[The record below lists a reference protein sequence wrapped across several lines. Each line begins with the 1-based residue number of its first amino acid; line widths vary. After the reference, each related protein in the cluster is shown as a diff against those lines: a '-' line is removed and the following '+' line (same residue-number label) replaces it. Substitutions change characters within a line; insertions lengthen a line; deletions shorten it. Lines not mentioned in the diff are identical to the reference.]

1 MMQIKQGFKLK
12 EVCGERILV
21 PMGENNVDF
30 SKLIALNDSSY
41 LLWRRMEKG
50 PFTSEELVNILC
62 EEYDVTPD
70 VAVKDVENLIKQY
83 RSEGVITD
91 C

>member
-1 MMQIKQGFKLK
+1 MQVKQGFKLK

-30 SKLIALNDSSY
+30 SKLIALNESSY
-41 LLWRRMEKG
+41 LLWKRMEKG
-50 PFTSEELVNILC
+50 SFTAEDLVNLLC
-62 EEYDVTPD
+62 EEYEVSPD

-91 C
+91 

>member
-50 PFTSEELVNILC
+50 PFTTEELVNILC
-62 EEYDVTPD
+62 EEYDVTVE
-70 VAVKDVENLIKQY
+70 VARSCVTELIEKLDK
-83 RSEGVITD
+83 EGVIEK
-91 C
+91 